1 MLPVSL
7 LILCFEDYFQCP
19 GPEDPPDHLLCCG
32 ADCCLPLSSH
42 SLVRTVLII
51 IVIMASLAT
60 FITILTCCLWS
71 RCPLYT
77 TCTIT
82 KKSRSPPLAWVKYSR
97 TWLLSSQGWGTAVHD
112 GGSNQVKI
120 VVCHLRRSNTLKFT
134 LMLFQKFYNLV
145 CLWLTMSQARVLN

>member
-1 MLPVSL
+1 MLLPVSL
-7 LILCFEDYFQCP
+7 LILCFQDYFQCP

-42 SLVRTVLII
+42 SLVRIVLII

-77 TCTIT
+77 TCTLT
-82 KKSRSPPLAWVKYSR
+82 KKNRSAPLAWVKYSR

-112 GGSNQVKI
+112 GGSNQVK
-120 VVCHLRRSNTLKFT
+120 VVVYHLIDVVSEVLYFSYVCDWQCLK
-134 LMLFQKFYNLV
+134 L
-145 CLWLTMSQARVLN
+145 A